1 MRLVSNNSGDDLT
14 RRKALR
20 DLGIALRKLAANI
33 LRISRGA
40 GKPYELGLDLAECI
54 DGYRAYHDA
63 HGFYPLEHELA
74 RMLDYEHAWPAPA
87 DDDEQARGTW
97 REDMVEFELLRRS
110 RDHAERGMQR
120 ASLQIVAAMLVGQD
134 LQRRRGQD
142 SLEAAIRRHTEAEKR
157 IDQYWAAKRAAE
169 MPGKPGKRLKASSA
183 RVPKRVATLPAPEPA
198 TEARA
203 TRHALPAAAPR
214 PSKPD
219 PFQPP
224 PYRYLKQAPMT
235 DAIRDEFG
243 VVTALDLVHRLNAL
257 WREEGRRPLPQGNF
271 PEKEASLQ
279 WVVKELRRA
288 QARAAERAD
297 ASGGT

>member
-1 MRLVSNNSGDDLT
+1 MRLVSNNSGDELT

-20 DLGIALRKLAANI
+20 DLGVALRKLAANV

-40 GKPYELGLDLAECI
+40 GKPYELGLDLAECV

-74 RMLDYEHAWPAPA
+74 RMLDYEREWPASA
-87 DDDEQARGTW
+87 SDDEQGRSPW
-97 REDMVEFELLRRS
+97 REDMEEFELLRKS
-110 RDHAERGMQR
+110 RDRAEREMQR
-120 ASLQIVAAMLVGQD
+120 ASLQMVAAMLVGQD

-142 SLEAAIRRHTEAEKR
+142 SLEAAIRHHKDAEKH

-169 MPGKPGKRLKASSA
+169 MPSKRANRPKVASA
-183 RVPKRVATLPAPEPA
+183 RIPKRVATLPAPEPA
-198 TEARA
+198 TEI
-203 TRHALPAAAPR
+203 PAARQAFQAEAQR

-224 PYRYLKQAPMT
+224 PYSNLKQAPIT

-257 WREEGRRPLPQGNF
+257 LRAEERRPVPQGRF
-271 PEKEASLQ
+271 PENGASLQ

-288 QARAAERAD
+288 QARAAERAN
-297 ASGGT
+297 ASGGA